1 MKSKLSL
8 AIPLLLAVCSALNAA
23 DEVNV
28 VDPENS
34 TYYGASASSESSFE
48 DGLVLNI
55 GTTKPNNDN
64 PTASVVAV
72 QAKDIAISNI
82 SESGG
87 AADPS
92 KNAVIVNMNGGALT
106 SLKAVA
112 GASNIYGGIEI
123 NVNGGLIQDSS
134 SGVGAVIGSSNLATN
149 AKVWGDVSINVGNS
163 DGDPQ
168 PTVTGS
174 ILGFGMGTLYGN
186 TNIVVNG
193 GTISTSSSSS
203 KGIFA
208 GANWNGVIE
217 GDTNLTVKDGIISC
231 IVAGG
236 NANTKG
242 GSPSSYATIR
252 GSTNVAIEGGSLYT
266 VYSGSYATGGLAA
279 LGGKI
284 EGDANMKIS
293 GGSMGVV
300 YGGGGTVGG
309 NVSTEISGGEMDLVY
324 AAYGNVDGASKL
336 HITGGSMNGI
346 YGAYQGT
353 TAGDVDIVIEKANIS
368 GNIVGARAA
377 TAKGGGNVAVTFL
390 GDASGI
396 VFGTDSEVMGRDTAS
411 AKSGC
416 EISVVFGDSQKAF
429 NGAFGAKI
437 SDFDLLSVA
446 GGSDVVLER
455 EISGVSALSVK
466 DSSVL
471 SLSGGISASFDKIS
485 ISCGSILNVSGA
497 SLALNDGGALE
508 IFLSD
513 FSGDFLNLSEM
524 IMFSDD
530 DGKFWGGLTK
540 DKVAIYDSDG
550 TLLDDD
556 WEFSSGAGGF
566 GIIMNIP
573 EPAGIALLF
582 AAAAIAAVAARKRR

>member
-1 MKSKLSL
+1 M
-8 AIPLLLAVCSALNAA
+8 LAVCSALNAA

-34 TYYGASASSESSFE
+34 IYYGASASSESSFE

-72 QAKDIAISNI
+72 QSKDIAISNI

-87 AADPS
+87 VVDPS
-92 KNAVIVNMNGGALT
+92 KNAVVVNMNGGALT

-112 GASNIYGGIEI
+112 GASNIYGGIKI

-193 GTISTSSSSS
+193 GTISTSSSS

-242 GSPSSYATIR
+242 GFPSSYATIR
-252 GSTNVAIEGGSLYT
+252 GSTNVTIEGGSLYT
-266 VYSGSYATGGLAA
+266 VYSGSYAIGGVAS

-284 EGDANMKIS
+284 DGDANMKIS

-324 AAYGNVDGASKL
+324 AAYGNVDGTSKL

-377 TAKGGGNVAVTFL
+377 TAKGGGNVAVTFW

-396 VFGTDSEVMGRDTAS
+396 VFGTDSEVIGRDTAS

-416 EISVVFGDSQKAF
+416 EISVIFGNSQKAF
-429 NGAFGAKI
+429 NGTFGAKI

-455 EISGVSALSVK
+455 EISGVSALSIK

-497 SLALNDGGALE
+497 SLALNDGGVLE

-513 FSGDFLNLSEM
+513 FSDDFLNLSEM
-524 IMFSDD
+524 IIFSND

-540 DKVAIYDSDG
+540 DNVAIYDSAG
-550 TLLDDD
+550 TLWDDD
-556 WEFSSGAGGF
+556 WEFSSGADGF

-573 EPAGIALLF
+573 ESAGIALLF
-582 AAAAIAAVAARKRR
+582 ASAAIAAVAARKRR